1 MNASDLTKLLAPIA
15 IGLLIPTL
23 VTAYGGCKKDEPPPP
38 LPSAAPEP
46 ATTAPPLELVAEDS
60 GPVDTGTDAPK
71 PKGTGRPAGSLKACC
86 QALQQNSASAPEPNA
101 TYMKQAAATCFSM
114 IGTPGASQGNILGV
128 VSGMLKGAGMPAAC
142 R

>member
-1 MNASDLTKLLAPIA
+1 MNRSDLTKLLAPIA

-23 VTAYGGCKKDEPPPP
+23 VTAYSGCKKEEPPPP

-46 ATTAPPLELVAEDS
+46 ANTAPPLELAPEPP
-60 GPVDTGTDAPK
+60 PVDAGVDAPK
-71 PKGTGRPAGSLKACC
+71 PKGTGKPAGSLKACC

-114 IGTPGASQGNILGV
+114 AGTGAGQATILTAIAGA
-128 VSGMLKGAGMPAAC
+128 LRGAGMPAAC